1 MEDDEDMV
9 DNNMGLEDEPVDDEE
24 NTDNMDNV
32 QDNNRGLRD
41 RQVGIAVLLTVAED
55 RYFDYIQILR
65 GLLQE

>member
-9 DNNMGLEDEPVDDEE
+9 DDNMGLEDEPVDDEE